1 LTARLL
7 SALTAHPQVWSKTVF
22 FLNYDENDG
31 FFDHV
36 PPPVPPV
43 SPEMGKSTVSVTGE
57 TYKGEPVGLGPRVP
71 MLVISPWSKG
81 GFVNSQL
88 FDHTSV
94 IQFVEKRFGVAEP
107 NITPWRRAVCGDLTT
122 AFDFSAPDAAPQGQL
137 PDTQDYADAALQQQ
151 ALPAPQPAGL
161 GQPRQESGIR
171 PARNL
176 PYAIDVT
183 GTVRDGGFV
192 LDIANHGSVG
202 VALAVRTLGGGGPW
216 FYTVEAGKRLDD
228 RLALGASYNFEI
240 HGPNGFLREFRDTA
254 PYMSIS
260 ADCRYDNATG
270 ELVFVVRNQGAEAR
284 ELVMQARGYDVQKS
298 RSYLLAPGS
307 TIGNRW
313 AIAGSGYW
321 YDIVLRSGAGPAMS
335 KPAGTVTA
343 IPRWA
348 GHNRHPQPSRPEQ
361 CRRRDNQ
368 FGKDQHH
375 DQKLQARGALGVDHI
390 GEGLGG
396 GADHANLAVE
406 QGAAFHD
413 FILVLKPGVKAFQIG
428 VIP

>member
-1 LTARLL
+1 MAPTMASEHPEATPGVGQALTARLL

-43 SPEMGKSTVSVTGE
+43 SPEMGKSTVSVAGE

-94 IQFVEKRFGVAEP
+94 IRFLEKRFDVSEP

-137 PDTQDYADAALQQQ
+137 PDTQGYADAALQQQ
-151 ALPAPQPAGL
+151 ALPAPRPAGL

-171 PARNL
+171 PARSL

-183 GTVRDGGFV
+183 GTVQDVSFV
-192 LDIANHGSVG
+192 LDISNNGSAG

-216 FYTVEAGKRLDD
+216 FYTVEPGKQLND
-228 RLALGASYNFEI
+228 RLPLGASYNFEVQ
-240 HGPNGFLREFRDTA
+240 GPNGFLRGFLDTA
-254 PYMSIS
+254 PFTFIVVESWFDG
-260 ADCRYDNATG
+260 AVG
-270 ELVFVVRNQGAEAR
+270 ELVITARNIGREALAFETR
-284 ELVMQARGYDVQKS
+284 AINYAKTGPRHH
-298 RSYLLAPGS
+298 RLAPGK
-307 TIGNRW
+307 TLDDRW
-313 AIAGSGYW
+313 PISANSHW
-321 YDIVLRSGAGPAMS
+321 YDIVLEAGGFAR
-335 KPAGTVTA
+335 
-343 IPRWA
+343 RWA
-348 GHNRHPQPSRPEQ
+348 GHIETGDVSHSDP
-361 CRRRDNQ
+361 
-368 FGKDQHH
+368 
-375 DQKLQARGALGVDHI
+375 AI
-390 GEGLGG
+390 GMT
-396 GADHANLAVE
+396 
-406 QGAAFHD
+406 
-413 FILVLKPGVKAFQIG
+413 
-428 VIP
+428 